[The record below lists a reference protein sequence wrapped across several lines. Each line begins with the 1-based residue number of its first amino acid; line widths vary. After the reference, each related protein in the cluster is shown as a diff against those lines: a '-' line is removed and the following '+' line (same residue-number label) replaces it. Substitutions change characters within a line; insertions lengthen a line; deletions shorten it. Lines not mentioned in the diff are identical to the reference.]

1 MYRKLALSGLLVL
14 GLAACDS
21 EDNIV
26 TQIVTQLGAA
36 TEHPCFAQFEYQ
48 FELNGSPAETRKR
61 SEVVEGETIVTE
73 EHWYPGTEMILSY
86 AYAEGGQWCNNWNE
100 SGVSWD

>member
-1 MYRKLALSGLLVL
+1 MKIILLL
-14 GLAACDS
+14 K
-21 EDNIV
+21 
-26 TQIVTQLGAA
+26 IVTQLGAA
-36 TEHPCFAQFEYQ
+36 IEHPCFAQ

-86 AYAEGGQWCNNWNE
+86 AYAEGGQWCNNWNARQVKTGIPR
-100 SGVSWD
+100 SVLWSDRS